1 MDTLEA
7 LLGRSSASR
16 LSEPAPQGLVRER
29 IFRSALRAPD
39 HARLRPWRFL
49 VVEGEGRDRLGDALA
64 RAMQRR
70 DGAVDEP
77 TLQKLRVNP
86 LRAPLLLLP
95 VADVR
100 EHPKVPLLEQQ
111 MSVACAAQ
119 CILLAAHAEGFGG
132 IWRSG
137 SIAYSAE
144 LHAEL
149 GLADSEQLLGFL
161 YLGTPVAASAR
172 PVADPDPK
180 QHFRPWPPL
189 PLT

>member
-16 LSEPAPQGLVRER
+16 LTEPAPQGLVRER

-49 VVEGEGRDRLGDALA
+49 VVEGEGRDRLGEALA

-70 DGAVDEP
+70 DGAVDEL
-77 TLQKLRVNP
+77 TLQTLRANP
-86 LRAPLLLLP
+86 LRAPLLVLP

-100 EHPKVPLLEQQ
+100 EHAKVPLLEQQ

-137 SIAYSAE
+137 SITYSSE

-172 PVADPDPK
+172 PAADPDPR
-180 QHFRPWPPL
+180 QHFRSWPPL
-189 PLT
+189 TPT